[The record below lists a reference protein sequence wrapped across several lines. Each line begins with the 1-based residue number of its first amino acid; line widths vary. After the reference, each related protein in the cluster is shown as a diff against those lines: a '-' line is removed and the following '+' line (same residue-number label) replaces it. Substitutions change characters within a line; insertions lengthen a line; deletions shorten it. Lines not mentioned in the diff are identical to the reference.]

1 MTPEICNN
9 IPMEPGDDNE
19 PDETGVIGIAKLL
32 RFQKRRYEDEDEED
46 EDEDKDEGE
55 N

>member
-1 MTPEICNN
+1 
-9 IPMEPGDDNE
+9 MEPGDDNE
-19 PDETGVIGIAKLL
+19 PDETGVIWIAKQL